1 MGKGFSVKRQPV
13 VVVGTPGKLM
23 DHAMEGTMASWGVR
37 HATCHPTKAIVSYFV
52 MFGCPPSLLLI
63 YLGNGSRLCWDC

>member
-1 MGKGFSVKRQPV
+1 MSKGYLCYSVERQPV

-37 HATCHPTKAIVSYFV
+37 QHVIQPKVLFHISLYLVDCS
-52 MFGCPPSLLLI
+52 PSLLLI
-63 YLGNGSRLCWDC
+63 